1 MPETAKTPLRV
12 SGARRARRPY
22 HDAMANPDAPSP
34 RRPFTEARATRRL
47 PLHAPQRA
55 WAMSEWALLPLRL
68 FVGVTFVYAGLQK
81 LANPA
86 FTTAA
91 SSVSIQHQMAFAVTT
106 SPIGGLLA
114 HLVGEARII
123 GVVLASGELVVGL
136 GTVLGLWTRVAA
148 AGGLLISLSLFLT
161 VSFHTT
167 PYFTGSDIV
176 FFFAW
181 IPLLIAGGGSR
192 LSVDAKLAQIAAR
205 QQGAPPPTLVPIAF
219 ASVQSICGHYDDGRC
234 RALRAPCGPAHCPVL
249 AGERPS
255 LYDRRHLD
263 AVDRRTLIAGT
274 SAVVGGVAGAIAIG
288 GITAE
293 GGKILSSGSSGG
305 GRTLSPT
312 TATGTP
318 PSTTSAPTASTGA
331 TGAPTTT
338 APPTTTAHPKGTLL
352 GSASQV
358 PTNQAASFTIP
369 KSGDPGI
376 VVHTKEGLFVA
387 YDAVCPHLGC
397 TVGYAPSVQLIVCPC
412 HGSEFEVMTGDVIAG
427 PAPHG
432 LTKLDVVEE
441 GNGNLYLQ

>member
-1 MPETAKTPLRV
+1 MT
-12 SGARRARRPY
+12 
-22 HDAMANPDAPSP
+22 NPDAPRP
-34 RRPFTEARATRRL
+34 RRSSTGAHRTRRL

-68 FVGVTFVYAGLQK
+68 FLGVTFVYAGLQK

-86 FTTAA
+86 FTDPA
-91 SSVSIQHQMAFAVTT
+91 SSISIQRQMAFAVTT

-114 HLVGEARII
+114 HLVGAARLI
-123 GVVLASGELVVGL
+123 GIVLAFGELLVGL

-161 VSFHTT
+161 VSFHTS

-181 IPLLIAGGGSR
+181 IPLVVAGGGSR

-219 ASVQSICGHYDDGRC
+219 ATVQSVCGHYDDGRC
-234 RALRAPCGPAHCPVL
+234 RALRALCGPAHCPVL

-274 SAVVGGVAGAIAIG
+274 SAVVGGIAGALAIGAIA
-288 GITAE
+288 AE
-293 GGKILSSGSSGG
+293 GGKLLSSPSGG
-305 GRTLSPT
+305 TGRTLHPTATTGGPT
-312 TATGTP
+312 T
-318 PSTTSAPTASTGA
+318 TTSAPTTATSASA
-331 TGAPTTT
+331 APTTT
-338 APPTTTAHPKGTLL
+338 TSGPSTTSTHHRGTLL

-369 KSGDPGI
+369 SNGDPGI
-376 VVHTKEGLFVA
+376 VVHTQQGAFVA

-397 TVGYAPSVQLIVCPC
+397 TVGYAPSMQLIVCPC
-412 HGSEFEVMTGDVIAG
+412 HGSEFEVLTGDVVSG

-432 LTKLDVVEE
+432 LTKLDLVEE